1 MPAELDGWMLRHR
14 PGRSWARL
22 VAYVLFEGRPVTT
35 RGQLLNPLVF
45 AQLGLWKRLPA
56 LARVRAPIFVL
67 GSGRSGTTVLA
78 RLLARHREVGL
89 LNEPKALWHAAFP
102 RQDVIGSYA
111 RAPGRLLLD
120 ERDAT
125 QAVERAARRL
135 YGACARL
142 TGSARLVDKY
152 PEMLFRVPFL
162 RALFPDA
169 LFLVAERDGLAA
181 AHSVARW
188 SQRFGRTVRGVRHDW
203 WGVADRKW
211 RALCAEAVPRE
222 PDLAPQRAELAALT
236 DERARAALEWLL
248 NRRESARIA
257 AARTP
262 GLHVVRLEDF
272 RRAPEP
278 VLAGVLAA
286 CGLAPDEQL
295 LAQARATLAPDE
307 RGPAEPFPLPEPLAT
322 AFAAELARYRA

>member
-14 PGRSWARL
+14 AGRTWARL
-22 VAYVLFEGRPVTT
+22 VAYALFEGRPVTT
-35 RGQLLNPLVF
+35 RGQWLNPLVF

-56 LARVRAPIFVL
+56 LADVRAPIFVL

-78 RLLARHREVGL
+78 RLLARHRAVGL

-102 RQDVIGSYA
+102 GQDVIGSYA

-169 LFLVAERDGLAA
+169 VFLLAERDGLAT

-203 WGVADRKW
+203 WGVDGRKW
-211 RALCAEAVPRE
+211 RALCAEALPRE
-222 PDLAPQRAELAALT
+222 PDLAPHRAELAALT
-236 DERARAALEWLL
+236 DDHARAALEWLL
-248 NRRESARIA
+248 NRRQLERLRT
-257 AARTP
+257 ARTP
-262 GLHVVRLEDF
+262 SLHVVRLEDF
-272 RRAPEP
+272 RREPEV

-286 CGLAPDEQL
+286 CGLAADPEL
-295 LAQARATLAPDE
+295 LVQARATLALAE
-307 RGPAEPFPLPEPLAT
+307 RQPAGLIPLPEPLAT
-322 AFAAELARYRA
+322 AFAAELERYRG